1 MPKKKLNPAVP
12 LVLLLAVSLVVRI
25 AVMTSNSLIIE
36 NEGGEYAA
44 IAENLLAGKG
54 YVGLGSTGKPQLLFP
69 PLYPL
74 SIVLTSLLTSL
85 NTELAARLVST
96 AMGLGLVLVLFKIG
110 TLLYGR
116 TVGFMTAALVGLHPL
131 LVRLSVSV
139 QSEVPY
145 FALVFSGVYCS
156 LRSIDSRSL
165 RWFVWAGVFWGL
177 AYLTRPE
184 AVLLLLISASYLCVI
199 SYAARQ
205 PWRPILT
212 RLSLS
217 IIVFALLASPYVF
230 FLYRHTGQFRLEG
243 KSAVNYEIGQRI
255 AAGMGAHEA
264 VFGVDDDLREYGI
277 ATVDINRYIIH
288 PAKFDPQALTPYVA
302 RATRLQLKNIVST
315 LTSSGS
321 FGKGLLFAMV
331 VLGLF
336 CSAWDSNRARA
347 EACLFLILGGAA
359 VSLFS
364 LQNFQERYVY
374 IFLPFL
380 LLWAGKGIDEF
391 TRWARHTWNL
401 ARNQSGRTTKNRV
414 PVLQTL
420 LIAVLLLLGAIS
432 NVPPSCDD
440 FRSTNTGCILT
451 KHAGTWLREQPP
463 ENKII
468 MDAGTAVPYYARAE
482 WIGLPYSSSTTA
494 IKYIL
499 RKRPDFVVLRGTMR
513 EDRPYLEEWLKADVL
528 DPHLR
533 LVYEAGDTLDDKIKI
548 YKGH

>member
-1 MPKKKLNPAVP
+1 MLQKKLNPAVP
-12 LVLLLAVSLVVRI
+12 LIVILAVSLIVRI
-25 AVMTSNSLIIE
+25 ALMTSSSLIIE

-69 PLYPL
+69 PLYPF
-74 SIVLTSLLTSL
+74 SIALTSLLTSL
-85 NTELAARLVST
+85 NTELAARLVSLT
-96 AMGLGLVLVLFKIG
+96 MGLGLAFVLFKIG
-110 TLLYGR
+110 TLLYDR
-116 TVGFMTAALVGLHPL
+116 TVGLMTAVLVGLHPL

-156 LRSIDSRSL
+156 LRSIDSRSI
-165 RWFVWAGVFWGL
+165 RWFVGAGVFWGL

-184 AVLLLLISASYLCVI
+184 AILLLLISSSYLCVI
-199 SYAARQ
+199 SYATRQ

-217 IIVFALLASPYVF
+217 VIVFALLAAPYIF
-230 FLYRHTGQFRLEG
+230 FLHRSTGQFRIEG
-243 KSAVNYEIGQRI
+243 KSAVNYVIGQRI

-264 VFGVDDDLREYGI
+264 IFGVDDDLREYGV
-277 ATVDINRYIIH
+277 ATVDINRYIVN
-288 PAKFDPQALTPYVA
+288 PAKFDLQALIPYVA
-302 RATRLQLKNIVST
+302 RATKYQLKNIVST
-315 LTSSGS
+315 VTSSGS

-336 CSAWDSNRARA
+336 CSAWDPNRART
-347 EACLFLILGGAA
+347 EAYLFLILGGVA
-359 VSLFS
+359 VSLFA

-374 IFLPFL
+374 ILLPFM
-380 LLWAGKGIDEF
+380 LLWAGKGIDEL
-391 TRWARHTWNL
+391 TRWARHTWDL
-401 ARNQSGRTTKNRV
+401 ARNKEARTTKNPV

-420 LIAVLLLLGAIS
+420 LIAALLLLGAIS

-440 FRSTNTGCILT
+440 FGSTNTGCILT
-451 KHAGTWLREQPP
+451 KKAGTWLREQPP

-482 WIGLPYSSSTTA
+482 YIGLPYSSSSTA

-499 RKRPDFVVLRGTMR
+499 RKKPDFVVLRGTMR
-513 EDRPYLEEWLKADVL
+513 EDRPYLEEWLKAEVL
-528 DPHLR
+528 GPHFR